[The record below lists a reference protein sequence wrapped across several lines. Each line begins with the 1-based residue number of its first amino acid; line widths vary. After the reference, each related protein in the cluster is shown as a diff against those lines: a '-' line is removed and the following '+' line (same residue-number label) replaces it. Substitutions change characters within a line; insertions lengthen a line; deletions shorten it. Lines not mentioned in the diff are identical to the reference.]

1 MRILFIGNSHSYFND
16 MPYQFAFLMRS
27 VGKPVEVTML
37 SRGGQTVEGHIQNE
51 QTRFNV
57 LYGSFD
63 YVILQEN
70 TTKFP
75 DGETHTKN
83 AAVVKGW
90 CDKAGAKMGLYMNFE
105 SPYDTPKLEYLREG
119 ILYAADMLQVPVAR
133 VGEAFAKAKVEHPNI
148 DLHYTDRH
156 HANAVGSYLIAM
168 TIAHD
173 LFDVDVTGLP
183 NVVSYKDETVVAVEE
198 EVAKALQ
205 DTVMGL

>member
-16 MPYQFAFLMRS
+16 MPYQFAFLMRAA
-27 VGKPVEVTML
+27 GKPVEVTML

-57 LYGSFD
+57 LYGNYD

-75 DGETHTKN
+75 DGETHAKN
-83 AAVVKGW
+83 AAVVKNW
-90 CDKAGAKMGLYMNFE
+90 CDKAGTKMGLYMNFE

-119 ILYAADMLQVPVAR
+119 ILYAADKLQVPVAR
-133 VGEAFAKAKVEHPNI
+133 VGEAFAKAKAEHPNI